1 MKSIRRHMI
10 AMVSAALAV
19 FAMFIVSTV
28 SFAVPAFAATPV
40 MSTACADMDMGQ
52 TGDQKGDQAPN
63 KGVLVCAKDCA
74 VICHAL
80 LTPPVT
86 TSKVTTFAPVAY
98 LTHHPRLTSVVV
110 DRDDPPPR

>member
-10 AMVSAALAV
+10 ALVGAALAV
-19 FAMFIVSTV
+19 FAMFMVSTV
-28 SFAVPAFAATPV
+28 SFAAPAFAATPV
-40 MSTACADMDMGQ
+40 MSAECADMDMGQ
-52 TGDQKGDQAPN
+52 SGDQSRDQAPN

-86 TSKVTTFAPVAY
+86 TSKVATFEPVAY
-98 LTHHPRLTSVVV
+98 LPHHPRLTSAVVE
-110 DRDDPPPR
+110 RDDPPPR

>member
-1 MKSIRRHMI
+1 MKSVRRHMI
-10 AMVSAALAV
+10 ALAGAALAV
-19 FAMFIVSTV
+19 FAMFMVSTV
-28 SFAVPAFAATPV
+28 SFAAPAFASTPV
-40 MSTACADMDMGQ
+40 TSAD
-52 TGDQKGDQAPN
+52 
-63 KGVLVCAKDCA
+63 CAKDCA

-86 TSKVTTFAPVAY
+86 TSKLMTFAPVAY

>member
-1 MKSIRRHMI
+1 MKSVRRHMI
-10 AMVSAALAV
+10 ALAGAALAV
-19 FAMFIVSTV
+19 FAMFMVSTV
-28 SFAVPAFAATPV
+28 SFAAPAFASTPV
-40 MSTACADMDMGQ
+40 TSADCADMDMGAPR
-52 TGDQKGDQAPN
+52 DQAPN
-63 KGVLVCAKDCA
+63 KGVLLCAKDCA

-86 TSKVTTFAPVAY
+86 AGKITTFAPVAY

>member
-1 MKSIRRHMI
+1 MKFLRRHMI
-10 AMVSAALAV
+10 AMVGAALAV
-19 FAMFIVSTV
+19 FAMFMVSTV
-28 SFAVPAFAATPV
+28 SFAAPAFAATPV
-40 MSTACADMDMGQ
+40 MSADCADMDMGHA
-52 TGDQKGDQAPN
+52 GDQAPN